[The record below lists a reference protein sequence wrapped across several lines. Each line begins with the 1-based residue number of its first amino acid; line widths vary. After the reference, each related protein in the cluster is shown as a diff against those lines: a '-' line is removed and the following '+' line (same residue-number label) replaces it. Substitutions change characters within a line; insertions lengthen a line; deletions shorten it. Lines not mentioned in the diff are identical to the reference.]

1 MYPVVIWLFF
11 AADAGNDKKFMLALA
26 ESEGAIGM
34 MKNCLEEVLEEE
46 WQIIYGNILKK
57 MQIDRNE
64 GYRDS

>member
-1 MYPVVIWLFF
+1 
-11 AADAGNDKKFMLALA
+11 
-26 ESEGAIGM
+26 M

-46 WQIIYGNILKK
+46 WQIIYRNILKK